1 MKRDPNYRWNR
12 ELQKAFDGVAFQ
24 IGNVQGVHR
33 YSSADRG
40 IYTTVSSCVL
50 DMIECQLRR
59 YYVTL
64 CTRICMPGNAVQITT
79 VELYK
84 GWDHWALDYWPRLA
98 FECVIRGQIRC
109 QPYNQPI
116 IPSRILYP
124 PLPPSFSYESVRCEA
139 QGMQIDMLLSSASY
153 LKKTGKSGN
162 ATTFCTHL
170 SAQKNTRYT
179 TRVRQK
185 LFPFVV
191 AALKIIHSVK
201 YFWIDN

>member
-24 IGNVQGVHR
+24 IGNVQGVHC

-79 VELYK
+79 IELYK
-84 GWDHWALDYWPRLA
+84 GWDHQALDYWPRLA
-98 FECVIRGQIRC
+98 FECVIRGWIRY
-109 QPYNQPI
+109 QPYKQPI

-139 QGMQIDMLLSSASY
+139 RYADRYVAFFSSVSQKDRQVRKCDHILHSFICTNEHSIY
-153 LKKTGKSGN
+153 HKGKTEIVSICCSS
-162 ATTFCTHL
+162 T
-170 SAQKNTRYT
+170 
-179 TRVRQK
+179 
-185 LFPFVV
+185 
-191 AALKIIHSVK
+191 
-201 YFWIDN
+201 